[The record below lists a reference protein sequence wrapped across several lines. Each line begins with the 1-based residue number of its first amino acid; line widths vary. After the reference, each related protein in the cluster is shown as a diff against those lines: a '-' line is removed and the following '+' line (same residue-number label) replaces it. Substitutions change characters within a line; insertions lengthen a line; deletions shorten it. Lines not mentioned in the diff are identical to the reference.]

1 MTRPEKLSEIAALIG
16 QPDAE
21 RWYADRTDR
30 QLDQLLTSLRGER
43 GEQRQGR
50 LLHGF
55 RRQGIRIVL
64 RVFVHCGLFRLAA
77 DRKWPC
83 ILRLDADKASV
94 ETTVLPH
101 GDTHD

>member
-43 GEQRQGR
+43 GAKPSTLADVWQDS
-50 LLHGF
+50 
-55 RRQGIRIVL
+55 
-64 RVFVHCGLFRLAA
+64 VFDV
-77 DRKWPC
+77 
-83 ILRLDADKASV
+83 
-94 ETTVLPH
+94 T
-101 GDTHD
+101 